1 LFVNGGISLT
11 DVAILGPREVAVYT
25 RSQSFFAALLIGLA
39 TIAGCKQPSDIEL
52 TSDEGDDNV
61 ELYAVNI
68 PDPDIATNSVDSTAV
83 LPEEQV
89 KYDGLFV
96 VNSVTWDAGTTMRSA
111 AYSRVIIAD
120 SIARVLGR
128 RVGVRGKDL
137 GTLLLDGAPM
147 WKLPHRISVS
157 RLFGLDTSVVFG
169 VEYIADLSRTYL
181 ARHTYTWSLSIPI
194 LSALNVNVDSPD
206 SLVVLQPRGGT
217 VLQRTERTVIRWT
230 GGTGKVSIIVSRYD
244 PVLKTVVPLMEM
256 RVKAN
261 TGRAAIPKKV
271 MAMFPAQRYF
281 VLTFVLSNRKEV
293 QFNGAASATLL
304 VQAAS
309 VYNSFVEVQ

>member
-1 LFVNGGISLT
+1 MSLYW
-11 DVAILGPREVAVYT
+11 GPGRFAVFKHPF
-25 RSQSFFAALLIGLA
+25 SFFAALLIGLA
-39 TIAGCKQPSDIEL
+39 AIAGCKQPSDIEL
-52 TSDEGDDNV
+52 TSEESDDNV
-61 ELYAVNI
+61 ELYAINI
-68 PDPDIATNSVDSTAV
+68 PDPDIATNSIDSAAV

-89 KYDGLFV
+89 KFDGLFV

-111 AYSRVIIAD
+111 AYSRVVIAD
-120 SIARVLGR
+120 SVARVLGR
-128 RVGVRGKDL
+128 KVGVRGKDL

-147 WKLPHRISVS
+147 WKIPHRISVS
-157 RLFGLDTSVVFG
+157 RLFGVDTSIIFG
-169 VEYIADLSRTYL
+169 VEYLLDLSRAYA
-181 ARHTYTWSLSIPI
+181 ARHTYTWSMSLPI
-194 LSALNVNVDSPD
+194 LSFLSVNIDSPD
-206 SLVVLQPRGGT
+206 SLVVLQPRGGA
-217 VLQRTERTVIRWT
+217 VLRRTERTVIKWT

-244 PVLKTVVPLMEM
+244 PLFKTIVPLMEM

-261 TGRAAIPKKV
+261 TGLAVIPKKV

-293 QFNGAASATLL
+293 QFGGSASATLL